1 MLDVIKLLPD
11 SVANQIAAGEV
22 IQRPA
27 SAVKE
32 LMENSLD
39 AGATQIDLVVKDAG
53 KTMIMVIDNGCGMSE
68 TDARLCFER
77 HATSKISRAED
88 LFTLQTMG
96 FRGEALASIAA
107 IAQVELKSRRKEDE
121 VGVKIINEGSVIKEQ
136 SLAPMAV
143 GTTFTIKNL
152 FFNVP
157 ARRNFL
163 KSTQAEMRHI
173 VEEFTRVTLMNPE
186 IGFTLT
192 SDGKEIFH
200 LYPGNLKQ
208 RIMGLF
214 GNNYDE
220 KLLPVQQE
228 TDKVSINGFIVK
240 AEYAKKTRGEQ
251 YFFVNKRYI
260 KHPYLHHAIENAYL
274 EMIPKDS
281 VPGYFLNI
289 EVDPADIDVNI
300 HPTKT
305 EVNFLDVKLVYAILH
320 AAVRKA
326 IGQHNLSPM
335 IDFDEPSDLN
345 IDFGEVV
352 KSSNPL
358 IEPSIPIDPTYN
370 PFKPKND
377 FSKSSFATS
386 FSNTFE
392 RHQKPSDDWRL
403 LYEDPTHET
412 NDIPAE
418 TPDASSNP
426 DARSNTSASSLTQPH
441 YIQLNN
447 SYIVTTVKSGILV
460 IDQHRAHYRILYEKF
475 LGEIDTSTGHSQQE
489 LFPQPMTLN
498 AGDAS
503 ILTELKT
510 ELSAIGFSL
519 EQVNPTTFVI
529 NGTPADTA
537 GNDAVQLLE
546 KVIENYKLNRSDL
559 QLDRKLNLAQSMAS
573 QLAVK
578 AQTPLT
584 ELEMQNLVDE
594 LFGCP
599 IAETSPDGKKI
610 YTLLTLNTI
619 QEKF

>member
-32 LMENSLD
+32 LMENALD

-53 KTMIMVIDNGCGMSE
+53 KALIMVIDNGCGMSE

-77 HATSKISRAED
+77 HATSKISKAED
-88 LFTLQTMG
+88 LFSIRTMG

-107 IAQVELKSRRKEDE
+107 IAQVELKTRRKEDE
-121 VGVKIINEGSVIKEQ
+121 VGVRIINEGSVVKEQ
-136 SLAPMAV
+136 TLISMAP
-143 GTTFTIKNL
+143 GTSFSVKNL

-163 KSTQAEMRHI
+163 KSPAAEMRHV
-173 VEEFTRVTLMNPE
+173 VEEFTRVSLMNPE

-192 SDGKEIFH
+192 SDGKEMYH

-214 GNNYDE
+214 GNGYEE
-220 KLLPVQQE
+220 KLLPVHQD
-228 TDKVSINGFIVK
+228 TDRVSIHGYIVK

-260 KHPYLHHAIENAYL
+260 KHPYLHHAIENAFM

-281 VPGYFLNI
+281 FPGYFLNF

-335 IDFDEPSDLN
+335 IDFDEPANLN

-352 KSSNPL
+352 KSTNP
-358 IEPSIPIDPTYN
+358 IVQPDIPIDPTYN
-370 PFKPKND
+370 PFNQKREFTKG
-377 FSKSSFATS
+377 SFGS
-386 FSNTFE
+386 FETYGKKAE
-392 RHQKPSDDWRL
+392 PGDWRQ
-403 LYEDPTHET
+403 LYGERMDQPVASQET
-412 NDIPAE
+412 E
-418 TPDASSNP
+418 TVAMTEPVQ
-426 DARSNTSASSLTQPH
+426 QPH
-441 YIQLNN
+441 YLQLNQT
-447 SYIVTTVKSGILV
+447 YILTTVKSGILV
-460 IDQHRAHYRILYEKF
+460 VNQHLAHYRILFEKF
-475 LGEIDTSTGHSQQE
+475 LKEMETNTGHSQQE
-489 LFPQPMTLN
+489 LFPQPFTLN
-498 AGDAS
+498 VNDAS
-503 ILTELKT
+503 VMHEMLPELQQV
-510 ELSAIGFSL
+510 GFDL
-519 EQVNPTTFVI
+519 EQVNATTFVI
-529 NGTPADTA
+529 KGTPADLA
-537 GNDAVQLLE
+537 GGDPVTLLE
-546 KVIENYKLNRSDL
+546 KMLDNYKINRTDL
-559 QLDRKLNLAQSMAS
+559 QLDRKLGIAKTMAS
-573 QLAVK
+573 QLSIK
-578 AQTPLT
+578 APTALSEP
-584 ELEMQNLVDE
+584 EMQHLVDQ
-594 LFGCP
+594 LFACTV
-599 IAETSPDGKKI
+599 AEVAPDGKKI
-610 YTLLTLNTI
+610 YTLITLDDLNLKYFTSNL
-619 QEKF
+619 